1 MERTRK
7 RENRSRWE
15 EAVEVATVEVATVEV
30 ATVEVATVEVATG
43 EVATG
48 EVATVEVATEG
59 QLAGGTSLGFCLRYC
74 STESVTM
81 IFQPRFL

>member
-15 EAVEVATVEVATVEV
+15 EAVEVATVEVATGEV
-30 ATVEVATVEVATG
+30 ATVEVV
-43 EVATG
+43 TG